1 MGVKRDTL
9 KKKEQNPHQILHTQ
23 GSKLENKDEL
33 LKVYARYYK
42 ELLILR
48 PAENMEE
55 EGIERKVDNE
65 FQEIIAEK
73 TDQIITT
80 TTEITKSIEEMKSKN
95 VAEHNNWKAERIKRE
110 GTKWYRVS

>member
-1 MGVKRDTL
+1 
-9 KKKEQNPHQILHTQ
+9 
-23 GSKLENKDEL
+23 
-33 LKVYARYYK
+33 
-42 ELLILR
+42 
-48 PAENMEE
+48 MEE
-55 EGIERKVDNE
+55 EGIERKVDNK

>member
-23 GSKLENKDEL
+23 GSKLENKDKL
-33 LKVYARYYK
+33 LKVYVRYYK

-55 EGIERKVDNE
+55 EGIECKVDNK

-73 TDQIITT
+73 TDQIIT

-95 VAEHNNWKAERIKRE
+95 VAEHNNWQAERIKRE
-110 GTKWYRVS
+110 GKKW